1 MSIYKLTNED
11 FDRLNKSLSKALDV
25 EYQYMFVG
33 DQYFEYAN
41 IGRGG
46 ATKGTTGYKYTDEQK
61 KNISNSLKGKPGSFI
76 GKKHSEKTKKKMSL
90 DRKGTKLSDETKEK
104 MKLDGRRG
112 RKHTEETKQKMRSL
126 ALKREELKRQA
137 LGN

>member
-41 IGRGG
+41 IGNE
-46 ATKGTTGYKYTDEQK
+46 TGW
-61 KNISNSLKGKPGSFI
+61 S
-76 GKKHSEKTKKKMSL
+76 
-90 DRKGTKLSDETKEK
+90 
-104 MKLDGRRG
+104 
-112 RKHTEETKQKMRSL
+112 
-126 ALKREELKRQA
+126 
-137 LGN
+137 